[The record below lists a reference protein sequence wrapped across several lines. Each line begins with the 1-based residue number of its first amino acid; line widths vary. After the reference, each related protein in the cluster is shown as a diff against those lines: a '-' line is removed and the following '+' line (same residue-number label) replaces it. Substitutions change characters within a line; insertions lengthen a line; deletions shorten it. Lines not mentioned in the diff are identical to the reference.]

1 MGSSRQLSTRSE
13 LCEKFLSDFFDWTEG
28 YLLPSQDDLCTLR
41 TLKSIMIFSQE
52 LGLLLNISEPSV
64 SPTIA
69 VVYTE
74 SRIHGI

>member
-1 MGSSRQLSTRSE
+1 MGSFRQLSTRSE
-13 LCEKFLSDFFDWTEG
+13 LCEIFLSDFLDWTEG
-28 YLLPSQDDLCTLR
+28 YLLPSQNDLCTLR

-64 SPTIA
+64 SPTVAI
-69 VVYTE
+69 VYNE

>member
-13 LCEKFLSDFFDWTEG
+13 LCEKFLSNFFDWTEG

-52 LGLLLNISEPSV
+52 LGLRLIISKPSA
-64 SPTIA
+64 SLTIA

-74 SRIHGI
+74 SQIRGI